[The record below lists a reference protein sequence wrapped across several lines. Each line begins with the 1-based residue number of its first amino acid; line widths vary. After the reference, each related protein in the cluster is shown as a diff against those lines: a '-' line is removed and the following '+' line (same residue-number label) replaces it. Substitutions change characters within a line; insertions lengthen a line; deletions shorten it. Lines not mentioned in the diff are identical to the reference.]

1 MKRCIIL
8 SYCWNYLWYTTS
20 CDIYVNVIVCLSF
33 CREYNNINKWR
44 VTVGMHD
51 LDANEAS
58 RMDIPIR
65 AIIKVSHVTSEYT

>member
-1 MKRCIIL
+1 M
-8 SYCWNYLWYTTS
+8 Y
-20 CDIYVNVIVCLSF
+20 VIVCLSF

-51 LDANEAS
+51 LDANEPS

-65 AIIKVSHVTSEYT
+65 AIIKVSHMTSEYT